1 MLPAPH
7 GGRLVRRVLTGEAQ
21 AKAKQEA
28 ASMATVNVSADVVS
42 DIINITTGAYSP
54 LEGFL
59 DSRDLES
66 VLDSDHLAG
75 GTPWTIPIVLDV
87 EASQAKGLPDRV
99 ALAAPNGDP
108 VAVMNVTDR
117 YGYDKERY
125 AQHVFGTTD
134 SAHPGVAGL
143 LEREDTLLGGVIDL
157 IAEPAA
163 TFPSYTLDPI
173 ETRVLFE
180 AKGWRTVVGFQTR
193 NVPHL
198 GHEYVQ
204 KSALSFVDGLFIN
217 PVIGRKK
224 SGDFTDDAI
233 LTTYK
238 ALLAHYYRPE
248 RAVMAV
254 LRTEMRYAGPKEA
267 VFHAIVR
274 KNLGCTHFI
283 VGTRPRGRRQLLH
296 AVRGAG
302 DLRRL
307 PGPRHHADV
316 LHVVLHVPQVRQRG
330 EREDLPPRPGAPGAV
345 QRNAAAEPDDERRST
360 GERAGPTGSGK
371 GAHRA
376 PGPAGGV
383 ERLGR
388 GARAANRNQRAAGTF
403 SDSPSASS
411 INGSMTSRSSLPS
424 GTMASAPRTV

>member
-7 GGRLVRRVLTGEAQ
+7 GGTLVRRVLTGEAQ

-66 VLDSDHLAG
+66 VLDSDHLSG
-75 GTPWTIPIVLDV
+75 GAPWTIPIVLDV
-87 EASQAKGLPDRV
+87 EASQAKALPDRV

-233 LTTYK
+233 LTTYE

-267 VFHAIVR
+267 IFHAIVR

-283 VGTRPRGRRQLLH
+283 VGRDHAGVGSYYTPYAAQEIFDDFPDLGITPMFFTSFFMCHKCGSVVNEKTCPHGPEHQEQFSGTLL
-296 AVRGAG
+296 
-302 DLRRL
+302 
-307 PGPRHHADV
+307 
-316 LHVVLHVPQVRQRG
+316 
-330 EREDLPPRPGAPGAV
+330 
-345 QRNAAAEPDDERRST
+345 RN
-360 GERAGPTGSGK
+360 
-371 GAHRA
+371 
-376 PGPAGGV
+376 
-383 ERLGR
+383 L
-388 GARAANRNQRAAGTF
+388 
-403 SDSPSASS
+403 
-411 INGSMTSRSSLPS
+411 MTSGEVPEGGLVRPEVAKVLIEHPDPLV
-424 GTMASAPRTV
+424 A